1 MKEYVNAAKN
11 YGIAEGKV
19 LEYTK
24 DSIAREAAYRW
35 ADRPKGGTD

>member
-19 LEYTK
+19 LEYM
-24 DSIAREAAYRW
+24 RELTGGEATARW
-35 ADRPKGGTD
+35 AERHRDGTG